1 MNYNTHCS
9 SCVNN
14 ADVVTKEAQ
23 GLMSGLK
30 EARQKSSQLEQ
41 TNSTLDTKL
50 AQQQNMTEAAHYQI
64 LKLEEELKSSR
75 KDTGSY
81 L

>member
-1 MNYNTHCS
+1 
-9 SCVNN
+9 
-14 ADVVTKEAQ
+14 
-23 GLMSGLK
+23 MSGLK